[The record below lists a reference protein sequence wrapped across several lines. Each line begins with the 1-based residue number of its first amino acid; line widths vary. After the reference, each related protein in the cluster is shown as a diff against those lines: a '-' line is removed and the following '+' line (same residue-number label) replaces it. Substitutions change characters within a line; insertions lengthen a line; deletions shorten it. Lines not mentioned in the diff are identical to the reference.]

1 MTTINIGNKRY
12 TIDWSMGLEDLCE
25 DCYER
30 DRKDFIGQVN
40 NMRVYELYA
49 HGGECYLI
57 ESYDDNDCDGSYHEG
72 IAGNDASHKCDYDGV
87 E

>member
-1 MTTINIGNKRY
+1 MTTINIGNTRY

-25 DCYER
+25 DCYEW

-49 HGGECYLI
+49 HGGECWLI
-57 ESYDDNDCDGSYHEG
+57 ESYDDSGSYVEG
-72 IAGNDASHKCDYDGV
+72 IAGTPTTCDYDGV
-87 E
+87 DE